1 LVREE
6 GIERIFFGAAA
17 PLGLLSHGLRRSGA
31 NRLVAL
37 THGHEVWW
45 AKLWPFK
52 SLLRHIGSGLD
63 VMTYLGEYTR
73 KVIGGALKQE
83 NQRAMVHLAPGIDT
97 EHFSPRTDIAA
108 LRMRAE
114 EIGDVR
120 LIIIDPPSAYLG
132 PKVDAYKESDVRRV
146 LAPLTQLAHDTGAL
160 VVLVVHLNKRSDGG
174 AQQRF
179 GGSTAWV
186 AAPRAAFLVTEEEST
201 RRRYMLPVKNNLG
214 NDRLGFEYRV
224 AETLLNYRSGPI
236 KAPFIEWLG
245 MTNRSATELLN
256 PPKPKESG
264 ALDEAKEFLN
274 GQLAGGTKP
283 AADVKAA
290 ATDAGISEATLNRAK
305 TNLRVKSTK
314 VENVWNWGLRSIF
327 ND

>member
-1 LVREE
+1 M
-6 GIERIFFGAAA
+6 
-17 PLGLLSHGLRRSGA
+17 S
-31 NRLVAL
+31 
-37 THGHEVWW
+37 
-45 AKLWPFK
+45 K
-52 SLLRHIGSGLD
+52 SKIIGSVIILANEDDAAHTIRPRLD
-63 VMTYLGEYTR
+63 AAGADTT
-73 KVIGGALKQE
+73 KVYIVEGVAREGQQVDLFQ
-83 NQRAMVHLAPGIDT
+83 LD
-97 EHFSPRTDIAA
+97 TDIAA
-108 LRMRAE
+108 LRMRAK

-146 LAPLTQLAHDTGAL
+146 LAPLTQLAHDTKAL
-160 VVLVVHLNKRSDGG
+160 VVMVVHLNKRSDGG

-179 GGSTAWV
+179 GGSTAWI
-186 AAPRAAFLVTEEEST
+186 AAPRAAFLVAEEEAT

-245 MTNRSATELLN
+245 TSNRSTTELLN
-256 PPKPKESG
+256 PPKPKDTS
-264 ALDEAKEFLN
+264 ALDEAKEFLRN
-274 GQLAGGTKP
+274 QLAGGTKP

-290 ATDAGISEATLNRAK
+290 ATDAGISDATLNRAK
-305 TNLRVKSTK
+305 TDLRVKSTK
-314 VENVWNWGLRSIF
+314 VENVWNWALRSIF